1 MTNPPAPRQAP
12 RARHVLLILLALLAL
27 RVGAILLTE
36 IDLYAD
42 EAQYWRWSRDLAWG
56 YYSKPPMIAWVIRAA
71 TELFGNGEWAVRL
84 AAPVLH
90 TIAAGALYCTGRAMF
105 DARVGFLAALLYA
118 FMPGVILSATI
129 LSTDGVLLPFWCL
142 ALLLFWRLREAQ
154 AGWWG
159 ALGLGIMLGGGFLAK
174 YAMVYFAIGMALSA
188 LFDANSRRA
197 LASPKGLAA
206 LAMAG
211 AIFAPH
217 LAWNALHGFETV
229 SHTVDNANLE
239 GELFHPGH
247 LVTFLLDQMGVFGPI
262 SFLALI
268 IGLVHTLR
276 MRDGAAR
283 QPMVWLLA
291 FTLPV
296 LVIIAVQSVL
306 SRAHANWAATAYP
319 AASILVAAWMTRLS
333 PSVRTWVLIAA
344 ISGLAMLT
352 PADLSLWFRLAVGTG
367 LVLAIL
373 GIGRAFAWQPVGL
386 VWSSVGLHAIIA
398 AAMLAIVSA
407 PSGVATALGLDNG
420 LKRVRAWEETAE
432 QVARAGADSDASAI
446 LVDER
451 EIWHGLDYYGRNT
464 LPAPLIAWRRNPGIK
479 SFSERAPLTD
489 AIDNRVLVAS
499 VRPNLRPRIRADF
512 EHFERIGEIEIRL
525 GMRTNGCAILRRFV
539 LYHASGH
546 TPQPRTRRWE
556 QRFNGLEEAP
566 PPPCPE

>member
-319 AASILVAAWMTRLS
+319 AASIRVAAWMTRLS

-432 QVARAGADSDASAI
+432 QVARAGADIDASAI